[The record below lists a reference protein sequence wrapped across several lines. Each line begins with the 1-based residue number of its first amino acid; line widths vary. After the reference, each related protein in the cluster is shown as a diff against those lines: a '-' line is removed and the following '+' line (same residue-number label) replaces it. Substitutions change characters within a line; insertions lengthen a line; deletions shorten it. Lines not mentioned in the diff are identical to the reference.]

1 MLFKIGFA
9 LILLGLAA
17 LLIDRRAAH
26 FIYDHVN
33 ARTHKFL
40 DSITHYAKAG
50 HWLAAAVLAL
60 VGTAL
65 ARHFGARGADL
76 ELVIT
81 YSLAFIASL
90 TVGSMVLHAIKLLL
104 GRRRPRDDM
113 EMGLYGFMPLSFNL
127 EYNSFPSGHALTI
140 CCVAVIFTCVWPFLW
155 PVWFAIAA
163 ILAVTRAL
171 LTAHFLSDVL
181 IGAGIG
187 LIAARE
193 VLQLGFPGYA
203 PGWF

>member
-1 MLFKIGFA
+1 MLIWAG
-9 LILLGLAA
+9 ILLIALGIAA
-17 LLIDRRAAH
+17 LTIDRALAH
-26 FIYDHVN
+26 FIYDHVD
-33 ARTHKFL
+33 AGTHKFL
-40 DSITHYAKAG
+40 NGITHYAKAG
-50 HWLAAAVLAL
+50 HWLAVAILAL
-60 VGTAL
+60 AGAAL
-65 ARHFGARGADL
+65 ARHFGANGRDL
-76 ELVIT
+76 PLLIN

-90 TVGSMVLHAIKLLL
+90 TVGSAVLHAIKLVL

-113 EMGLYGFMPLSFNL
+113 EMGLYGFVPLAFNL
-127 EYNSFPSGHALTI
+127 DYNSFPSGHALTI
-140 CCVAVIFTCVWPFLW
+140 CCVAVIFTCVWPALW

-163 ILAVTRAL
+163 VLAVTRAL

-193 VLQLGFPGYA
+193 VLLMGFPGFA